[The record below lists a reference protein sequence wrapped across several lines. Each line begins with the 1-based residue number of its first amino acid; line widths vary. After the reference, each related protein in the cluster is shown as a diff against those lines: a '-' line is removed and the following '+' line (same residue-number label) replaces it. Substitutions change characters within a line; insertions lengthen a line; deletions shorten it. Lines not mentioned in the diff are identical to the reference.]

1 MAVALL
7 REAGEREVG
16 RASRTALCSH
26 LPLATLIRYI
36 KKGGGEMESP
46 DPLAPPTA
54 AGEQLAGSSLKGVT
68 QDSPFVNQSLA
79 SNWLPQT
86 ILQTE

>member
-1 MAVALL
+1 
-7 REAGEREVG
+7 
-16 RASRTALCSH
+16 
-26 LPLATLIRYI
+26 
-36 KKGGGEMESP
+36 MESP